1 MTTNVSGS
9 RRLLVNFG
17 VVFLIGGMALIVGH
31 VAAPETPQFLATVAA
46 PFLLIVGGALAITG
60 WVHFMRHRGRRL

>member
-1 MTTNVSGS
+1 
-9 RRLLVNFG
+9 
-17 VVFLIGGMALIVGH
+17 MALIVGH
-31 VAAPETPQFLATVAA
+31 VAAPETPQFLATVVA